1 MGEDYTG
8 QVFNDDGKRVARYVP
23 KGVQKPVVPAPAS
36 SPGAPRPKP
45 AQMKPLGAENPRSPL
60 PHIRGYVHD
69 DGRVLTR
76 AVRHPDVWEDQEGG
90 TYCYSPSAT
99 CDEYL
104 REKGFR
110 PVFTRRDFHAR
121 LRTGGGMFLE
131 CRRCGTLE
139 EFSSR
144 DKPHTLA
151 MFHAKWFHGKEIRIP
166 SYKEVQRMARQHR
179 ERVRLAREAEYE
191 EAQTRNMLGFTEHE
205 DGTWT

>member
-1 MGEDYTG
+1 MPEDYLG
-8 QVFNDDGKRVARYVP
+8 PVYNDDGKRVARY
-23 KGVQKPVVPAPAS
+23 PAS
-36 SPGAPRPKP
+36 GRGDRP
-45 AQMKPLGAENPRSPL
+45 ENPRSPL

-90 TYCYSPSAT
+90 IYCYSPSAT

-110 PVFTRRDFHAR
+110 PVFTRREFHAR

-179 ERVRLAREAEYE
+179 ERVRAASEDSEAAAEARFQTDEAGP
-191 EAQTRNMLGFTEHE
+191 RNMLGFTEHE
-205 DGTWT
+205 DGTWTS